1 METYFNKLY
10 LNDVLINMS
19 KFKIGQPKFAIKY
32 IPLIL
37 FIEVYIETYFPMN
50 CKKVL
55 IFSSSIFYILGP
67 NYSCEVSF
75 CI

>member
-37 FIEVYIETYFPMN
+37 FIEVYIETY
-50 CKKVL
+50 
-55 IFSSSIFYILGP
+55 IFQ
-67 NYSCEVSF
+67 
-75 CI
+75 